1 MNEKT
6 GWIAE
11 PLDVLCRQCHG
22 ARCSSCN
29 YTGHARA
36 EPVACETCGGLLYVV
51 AGVLDVCDTCHPEI
65 MEL

>member
-1 MNEKT
+1 MTEKT

-11 PLDVLCRQCHG
+11 PLDVLCPRCHG
-22 ARCSSCN
+22 ARCSACN

-36 EPVACETCGGLLYVV
+36 EPVLCDRCGGLLYII
-51 AGVLDVCDTCHPEI
+51 AGVQDVCDVCNPEI